1 MTLIDRDLALDRLGG
16 DEELW
21 NEISNLFI
29 QECPRMLQQLQAAV
43 QQGDARTVM
52 ETAHSMKGSLGT
64 LGAEEGALLALDL
77 EMMGRNGVLGA
88 SGEALARLES
98 MLEALRSE
106 LPVTV

>member
-1 MTLIDRDLALDRLGG
+1 MTLIDREMALDRLGG

-21 NEISNLFI
+21 NDIGKLFL
-29 QECPRMLQQLQAAV
+29 QECPHMLSQLQSAV
-43 QQGDARTVM
+43 AKGDARAVM

-77 EMMGRNGVLGA
+77 EMMGRNGALTA
-88 SGEALARLES
+88 SGEALQRLEN

-106 LPVTV
+106 LPPA